1 MKKIYVLLLAGF
13 CFQSIF
19 AQKEGYWDKDR
30 AMTKEIIVPAHD
42 RVVVKTDDLPEGTT
56 ELIFRIT
63 LLDENQQMSGNL
75 ISLLKSVPDP
85 TGITKGAAGAVFI
98 VSKISGDDKCKYA
111 LFTTEKDGAKYQS
124 TGNTALACLS
134 QDTPVSKDAKRLF
147 IDNSSC
153 LQSNTKNIWIGFEST
168 NWVMKQKIILE
179 IVPWVDNKLSRG
191 WTVENRKLIINQCK
205 TSTLA
210 QKMTNSD
217 DFAICLQEKI
227 QKRFRFQE
235 FQKLLTIEQNKFYKD
250 FGNACFSET
259 SVSKTVYS
267 DLRNAANEA
276 IKKDDFKTAIQNYT
290 TIVKD
295 QQATAVDYAI
305 TGYCYLLT
313 KQYTKALQIL
323 KNAEKVDETELL
335 VKINLAHA
343 YLLNGDYSEAKS
355 IYKNYQTQNINANT
369 AWTQKVKDDFE
380 LFQKKG
386 ITNDDFDRVL
396 KLFR

>member
-1 MKKIYVLLLAGF
+1 
-13 CFQSIF
+13 
-19 AQKEGYWDKDR
+19 
-30 AMTKEIIVPAHD
+30 
-42 RVVVKTDDLPEGTT
+42 
-56 ELIFRIT
+56 
-63 LLDENQQMSGNL
+63 
-75 ISLLKSVPDP
+75 
-85 TGITKGAAGAVFI
+85 
-98 VSKISGDDKCKYA
+98 
-111 LFTTEKDGAKYQS
+111 
-124 TGNTALACLS
+124 
-134 QDTPVSKDAKRLF
+134 
-147 IDNSSC
+147 
-153 LQSNTKNIWIGFEST
+153 
-168 NWVMKQKIILE
+168 
-179 IVPWVDNKLSRG
+179 
-191 WTVENRKLIINQCK
+191 
-205 TSTLA
+205 
-210 QKMTNSD
+210 
-217 DFAICLQEKI
+217 
-227 QKRFRFQE
+227 QE